1 MSNETEFNSL
11 SVGRGH
17 WTFCAEEI
25 HRCHSESYFSDKNQI
40 LNFCEKKRIEC
51 IKYGV
56 PKEVNVTNRG
66 QILSYY
72 LVVRE
77 EIWWPAKCE
86 PVLPVAL
93 LWLSSVGTQIQLLM
107 LYSLRK
113 CSQAELKR
121 RKKVGEISVHY
132 CKQRYS
138 RSVLEISWN
147 CDGVIVD

>member
-1 MSNETEFNSL
+1 M
-11 SVGRGH
+11 
-17 WTFCAEEI
+17 
-25 HRCHSESYFSDKNQI
+25 
-40 LNFCEKKRIEC
+40 
-51 IKYGV
+51 KYGV
-56 PKEVNVTNRG
+56 PKEVSVTTRG
-66 QILSYY
+66 QILSYC

-121 RKKVGEISVHY
+121 RKKAGEISVHY